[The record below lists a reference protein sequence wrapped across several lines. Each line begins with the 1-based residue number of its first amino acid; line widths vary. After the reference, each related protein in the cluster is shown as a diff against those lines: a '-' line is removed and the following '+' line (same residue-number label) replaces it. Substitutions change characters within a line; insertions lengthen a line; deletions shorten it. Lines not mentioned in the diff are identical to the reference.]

1 MIIKLLFGRL
11 DNELLQSISKF
22 AEQTKKTKKIAS
34 PENTAHI
41 FRTFSNST
49 SQTIWLATG
58 LKCCRSHLSI
68 N

>member
-22 AEQTKKTKKIAS
+22 AEQTKKTKRIAS

-49 SQTIWLATG
+49 SQTI
-58 LKCCRSHLSI
+58 
-68 N
+68 